1 MHYINRV
8 RVVCSCLKISSVYLL
23 IFFIQGHMADLVQEE
38 VSKLMRSAM
47 AMALLVVRSN
57 PTALEGLGAQLEGK
71 DQFCYHLKLSI
82 SMPSFKQ

>member
-8 RVVCSCLKISSVYLL
+8 SVCSCLKNLIGLFVY
-23 IFFIQGHMADLVQEE
+23 FFIQGHMADLVQEE

-71 DQFCYHLKLSI
+71 DQFCYHL
-82 SMPSFKQ
+82 

>member
-8 RVVCSCLKISSVYLL
+8 SVVCSCLKNLIGLFVY
-23 IFFIQGHMADLVQEE
+23 FFIQGHMADLVQEE

-71 DQFCYHLKLSI
+71 DQFCYHL
-82 SMPSFKQ
+82 